1 MKQIDNK
8 KIDISDEE
16 YEYYLELVKGL
27 SSDTFNGASYFE
39 DLFEVDGPPVLITLV
54 ITIASYSMTGRFILT
69 RPARGDS
76 PRKSLEAAMIP
87 PATRHR
93 SMVQSTWRGIWTAEK
108 SVPGRMVVIWNLT
121 CGAMDGLI

>member
-69 RPARGDS
+69 RPARWDS
-76 PRKSLEAAMIP
+76 PTRSSQAAMIP
-87 PATRHR
+87 PPIRVR
-93 SMVQSTWRGIWTAEK
+93 NMV
-108 SVPGRMVVIWNLT
+108 
-121 CGAMDGLI
+121 